1 MSISHFH
8 TSVAGFVQGGEVGS
22 TQPNAIVM
30 QGEDNVSM
38 VTTNSPF
45 RLRGL
50 VTVVVFL
57 EVGWDG
63 GFWGG
68 T

>member
-1 MSISHFH
+1 M
-8 TSVAGFVQGGEVGS
+8 GS

-38 VTTNSPF
+38 VTTNSPS
-45 RLRGL
+45 RLRSL

-63 GFWGG
+63 GFWGEDIAVG
-68 T
+68 PPPGS